1 MCGRFGVMNENV
13 IEESLANIEEVSNF
27 YTTFALTMDRVPKD
41 GGWTA
46 SQCLAHIA
54 DAEISLALRLRMMLT
69 SDGYQFANWDE
80 DAFSALKSDRD
91 PKLSVE
97 VFRALRGSNIEILG
111 TLDESAW
118 SRTGVR
124 PNGEQVSVLSY
135 IEMMTKHVRSHID
148 QAVRAAQG

>member
-1 MCGRFGVMNENV
+1 MCGRLGVMNANV

-97 VFRALRGSNIEILG
+97 V
-111 TLDESAW
+111 
-118 SRTGVR
+118 
-124 PNGEQVSVLSY
+124 SVLSY